1 MAGSITAIA
10 GLSALAG
17 AHDALVCDIWGVVHN
32 GVTPF
37 AGACDALSRF
47 RAQGG
52 RVLLVSNAPRPNGT
66 VKAQLDLLGVPRE
79 AYDDVLTSGDMARA
93 HIVAQGG
100 APLHHIG
107 PPKDLPLFE
116 GLDAPRVALI
126 DAAYVVCTGLFD
138 DERETAETYRPVLSD
153 MAARGLTMLCANPDL
168 VVDRGG
174 ELIPCAGAIAALY
187 ETMGG
192 PVIQSGKPYRPIYD
206 AALARIGGWLAQD
219 GRVLD
224 PARVLAVGDAI
235 RTDIEGARGAGLPS
249 LFVVEGIHAQE
260 IAQEIA
266 QESAHEGAQ
275 GIAQESGAAAEG
287 LGADDPLDSARDWL
301 LRQTHLPSYVTTTLR
316 W

>member
-1 MAGSITAIA
+1 MTGSITAIA
-10 GLSALAG
+10 GLSALAD
-17 AHDALVCDIWGVVHN
+17 AHDALICDIWGVVHN

-37 AGACDALSRF
+37 SGACDALSRF

-52 RVLLVSNAPRPNGT
+52 FVLLVSNAPRPHGS
-66 VKAQLDLLGVPRE
+66 VRAQLDLLGVPRE

-93 HIVAQGG
+93 HIIAQGR

-107 PPKDLPLFE
+107 PPKDLPLFA
-116 GLDAPRVALI
+116 GLDAPRVPLT

-138 DERETAETYRPVLSD
+138 DERETAEDYRPTLSE

-192 PVIQSGKPYRPIYD
+192 PVIQSGKPHAPIYE
-206 AALARIGGWLAQD
+206 AALGRIGSWLA
-219 GRVLD
+219 GKGGSLD
-224 PARVLAVGDAI
+224 RRRVLAVGDAI
-235 RTDIEGARGAGLPS
+235 RTDIAGAVSAGIPS
-249 LFVVEGIHAQE
+249 LFVVEGIHAEE
-260 IAQEIA
+260 IAGHA
-266 QESAHEGAQ
+266 MAADGPESADVSPDISDAAVNWLARQSCPPDHV
-275 GIAQESGAAAEG
+275 IAA
-287 LGADDPLDSARDWL
+287 
-301 LRQTHLPSYVTTTLR
+301 LR